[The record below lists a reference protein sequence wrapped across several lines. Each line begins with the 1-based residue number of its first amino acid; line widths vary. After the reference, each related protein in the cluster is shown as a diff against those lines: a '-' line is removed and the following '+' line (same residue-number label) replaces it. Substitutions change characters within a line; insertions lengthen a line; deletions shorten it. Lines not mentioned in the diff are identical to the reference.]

1 MLIGEIYMKK
11 ILAVTGIRSEYFIL
25 QPIFE
30 ELIKRKD
37 IKLNVV
43 VTGTHL
49 SPVHGNT
56 YKFIE
61 NDGYNIIKL
70 ETLLSSDSLSGRCKS
85 VGIQIMGLA
94 DIVLREKPDW
104 LMVLGDR
111 EESITTATVGTY
123 LNLPVA
129 HICGGDRVV
138 GNIDDS
144 VRHAVTKLAHLHF
157 PTTEENGKRILKM
170 GEEPWRVNVVGN
182 PALDSLRK
190 QPNLSYRYINDM
202 LGTDLKEEEPFILLI
217 KHPLSSEIEE
227 AGEQMRVTL
236 QAVGELG
243 YSTIITY
250 PNSDAGGFEMIKVI
264 KEFEKKYSFIKA
276 FETLPR
282 DIFVNLQRNAAVL
295 LGNSSSGILEAPFLK
310 LPVINVGNRQKQRQ
324 HSENIIF
331 IPHDKEKIKEAIN
344 IAINN
349 KEFIETCKY
358 CTNPYGDGYSSKRIV
373 DTIINTPINS
383 KLLNKQIVY

>member
-1 MLIGEIYMKK
+1 MKK
-11 ILAVTGIRSEYFIL
+11 VLAVTGIRSEYFIL

-37 IKLNVV
+37 IELKVV

-61 NDGYNIIKL
+61 KDGYDTIKL
-70 ETLLSSDSLSGRCKS
+70 ESLISSDSLSGRCKS
-85 VGIQIMGLA
+85 IGIQIMGLT
-94 DIVLREKPDW
+94 DIITREKPDW

-123 LNLPVA
+123 LNIPVA

-157 PTTEENGKRILKM
+157 PTTIQNGERILKM
-170 GEEPWRVNVVGN
+170 GEEPWRVHVVGN
-182 PALDSLRK
+182 PALDSIRK
-190 QPNLSYRYINDM
+190 QPDLSYEYINDK
-202 LGTDLKEEEPFILLI
+202 LNTNLSEENPFILLI

-227 AGEQMRVTL
+227 AEYQMRVTM
-236 QAVGELG
+236 QAVAELG
-243 YSTIITY
+243 FSTIITY
-250 PNSDAGGFEMIKVI
+250 PNSDAGGYEMIKVI
-264 KEFEKKYSFIKA
+264 KEFERKYNFIKA

-282 DIFVNLQRNAAVL
+282 DIFVNLQRRAALL
-295 LGNSSSGILEAPFLK
+295 LGNSSSGLLEAPFLK
-310 LPVINVGNRQKQRQ
+310 LPVVNVGNRQKQRQ
-324 HSENIIF
+324 HAENIIF
-331 IPHDKEKIKEAIN
+331 VPHEKEKIKEAVKT
-344 IAINN
+344 AIFNMN
-349 KEFIETCKY
+349 FKQICDN
-358 CTNPYGDGYSSKRIV
+358 CTNPYGDGYSGERIAK
-373 DTIINTPINS
+373 IIDETEIND
-383 KLLNKQIVY
+383 KLINKQIVY